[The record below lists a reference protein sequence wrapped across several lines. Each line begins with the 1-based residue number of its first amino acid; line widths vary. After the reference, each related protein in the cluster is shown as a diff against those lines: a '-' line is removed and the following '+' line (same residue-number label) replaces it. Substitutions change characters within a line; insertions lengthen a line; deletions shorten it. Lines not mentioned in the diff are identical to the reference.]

1 MIKLL
6 GMTGRAGSGK
16 DTAAYMLMKDLGYK
30 TYALAS
36 PIKAIVNSM
45 FGWGEDHAEGS
56 LKEEEL
62 SVIFRADRF
71 NEFKHCWSVYNL
83 TVHADSTHVMGLQS
97 ILNVL
102 GLSTTQNFGEAIGSI
117 SPRKAYQLVGTEWGR
132 AINDTIW
139 LDIATEN
146 ISKGT
151 IVTDVRFPNER
162 DWLDSLG
169 GKLIH
174 VDRGGYTHTGETSH
188 SSEAGLEIK
197 GDDWV
202 LYNKGSLEELRENVE
217 ELAFYVRNG
226 EK

>member
-6 GMTGRAGSGK
+6 GMTGPAGSGK
-16 DTAAYMLMKDLGYK
+16 DTAASMLVEELGYE

-36 PIKAIVNSM
+36 PIKALTNSL
-45 FGWGEDHAEGS
+45 FKWGYAHTEGH
-56 LKEEEL
+56 LKEDKL
-62 SVIFRADRF
+62 QVAFSAGALDKF
-71 NEFKHCWSVYNL
+71 NQVWNSYKLDLHTGCN
-83 TVHADSTHVMGLQS
+83 TTMGLLE

-102 GLSTTQNFGEAIGSI
+102 ELEPTDSSEFRGCI

-132 AINDTIW
+132 AIKDTIW

-162 DWLDSLG
+162 EWLDSLG

-174 VDRGGYTHTGETSH
+174 VDRGGYTRTGETSH

-202 LYNKGSLEELRENVE
+202 LYNKGSLEDLRESVE
-217 ELAFYVRNG
+217 ELAFYVREG
-226 EK
+226 DK